1 MKKEN
6 EINRILE
13 SATEINQVDANP
25 YLFNKICDKLEAQPD
40 GTLVYSKVK
49 IGWVVMITLTIALNI
64 STLLFYGINNQKQQK
79 VSNIEALSNEINLT
93 NTYNY

>member
-1 MKKEN
+1 MKN
-6 EINRILE
+6 ESRINSIME
-13 SATEINQVDANP
+13 SATKINRVDANP

-40 GTLVYSKVK
+40 ASLVYSRGK
-49 IGWVVMITLTIALNI
+49 IGWVVMITLTLALNI
-64 STLLFYGINNQKQQK
+64 STLLFYGIKNQKQQE